1 MNLCWEMPC
10 CKCGGSAWYNC
21 CKTNCCCPGMKAP
34 SGPEWEAAKEGLK
47 PFLDEAVPVVFDKG
61 KACGGC
67 CLDVFAAKKA
77 LDGDWT
83 GRANAYL
90 ATHGLALEVCAFYTS
105 DGKSSHPHLV
115 LQFRKA
121 PLSQS

>member
-1 MNLCWEMPC
+1 MDDVKRVLIIEDDPDIADLVEMHLRDA
-10 CKCGGSAWYNC
+10 GYR
-21 CKTNCCCPGMKAP
+21 TDH
-34 SGPEWEAAKEGLK
+34 AADGVTGLQ
-47 PFLDEAVPVVFDKG
+47 
-61 KACGGC
+61 
-67 CLDVFAAKKA
+67 KA

>member
-61 KACGGC
+61 NHAGEFEQAACSMGHTNASFY
-67 CLDVFAAKKA
+67 LRM
-77 LDGDWT
+77 
-83 GRANAYL
+83 RAR
-90 ATHGLALEVCAFYTS
+90 
-105 DGKSSHPHLV
+105 
-115 LQFRKA
+115 FRA
-121 PLSQS
+121 R